1 MKVKNLIALFLLLTC
16 LFTTKTKA
24 QTEGDIFFSQAMV
37 HDVYMTFTQTNYW
50 DSLVAYKPLDLY
62 LRGDVTIDGVLYPNV
77 GIKFKGNSS
86 YSNPSNKKP
95 FKIDLN
101 EYVAG
106 QDIDGIKKFNLNN
119 GFKDP
124 SFMREKVALDFYNQ
138 QGLAAPRC
146 SYARVY
152 LNGTYWGLYMF
163 VEEAN
168 KTFLD
173 DRFGNK
179 QGNMFKGDPMG
190 DLKWINSTPSSYYTK
205 YELHTNE
212 TVNDWTDLVNLIDN
226 INNSGTNFYDSLEV
240 ALNTSTFIRH
250 WAAMN
255 LFVNLDSYIGS
266 GHNYFIYHDTLSN
279 KFEWVSW
286 DANESFG
293 NFNMGLTNTQLKNL
307 TMYHVSAPS
316 SSRPLVQKMLTVPS
330 YKSTLTDVFCQWLQY
345 DFSNAALDSKIDSLA
360 NAIRTDV
367 YADGIKFYSN
377 ADFETNLT
385 SDVGMTMG
393 IKTFI
398 TDRRNALITELFAN
412 GCLVGV
418 NENTTSNNQIN
429 VYPNPANDFVTID
442 FNSNQNENLI
452 YIYNSLG
459 QEMSRLNSSTTI
471 EKVDISKF
479 PAGMY
484 LIKINANSYLKFQK
498 IN

>member
-1 MKVKNLIALFLLLTC
+1 MKLKKLLPLFLISISLLSS
-16 LFTTKTKA
+16 KTKA
-24 QTEGDIFFSQAMV
+24 QTEGDIFFGQAIV
-37 HDVYMTFTQTNYW
+37 HDIYMTFPQTNYW
-50 DSLVAYKPLDLY
+50 DSLVANKPLDLY
-62 LRGDVTIDGVLYPNV
+62 LKGDVTIDGVIYPNV

-86 YSNPSNKKP
+86 YSNPSTKKP

-101 EYVAG
+101 EYG
-106 QDIDGIKKFNLNN
+106 STSELDGIKKFNLNN

-124 SFMREKVALDFYNQ
+124 SFMREKLALDFYNEH
-138 QGLAAPRC
+138 GLAAPRC
-146 SYARVY
+146 SYTRVY
-152 LNGTYWGLYMF
+152 LNGIYWGLYMF

-179 QGNMFKGDPMG
+179 QGNMFKGDPSG
-190 DLKWINSTPSSYYTK
+190 DLRWYGTAASSYYAK

-212 TVNDWTDLVNLIDN
+212 TANDWTDLVDLIDN
-226 INNSGTNFYDSLEV
+226 INNSASNFQDSLEV
-240 ALNTSTFIRH
+240 ALNTSSFIRH

-266 GHNYFIYHDTLSN
+266 GHNYFIYHDTLAN

-286 DANESFG
+286 DVNESFG

-307 TMYHVSAPS
+307 SAYHVSTPS
-316 SSRPLVQKMLTVPS
+316 TNRPLVQKMLAVPS

-367 YADGIKFYSN
+367 YADGIKFYSS

-385 SDVGMTMG
+385 SDVGMIMG

-398 TDRRNALITELFAN
+398 TDRRNALIAELFLN
-412 GCLVGV
+412 GCYVGV
-418 NENTTSNNQIN
+418 NENSSENNPFI
-429 VYPNPANDFVTID
+429 VYPNPANDFITIN
-442 FNSNQNENLI
+442 FNLTQTENAI
-452 YIYNSLG
+452 RIYNSLG
-459 QEMSRLNSSTTI
+459 QEISKLTSQNTS
-471 EKVDISKF
+471 EKIDISEF
-479 PAGMY
+479 PSGMY
-484 LIKINANSYLKFQK
+484 LIKVNENGYSKFQK
-498 IN
+498 IK

>member
-1 MKVKNLIALFLLLTC
+1 MKLRKLLPLFLILTS
-16 LFTTKTKA
+16 LFPTKTKA

-50 DSLVAYKPLDLY
+50 DSLVAYKPLDMY
-62 LRGDVTIDGVLYPNV
+62 LKGDVTIDGVLYPNV

-101 EYVAG
+101 EYG
-106 QDIDGIKKFNLNN
+106 STSELDGLKKFNLNN

-146 SYARVY
+146 AYTRVY

-179 QGNMFKGDPMG
+179 QGNMFKGDPSG
-190 DLKWINSTPSSYYTK
+190 DLKWYGATESSYYTK

-212 TVNDWTDLVNLIDN
+212 TANDWSDLVNLIDN

-240 ALNTSTFIRH
+240 ALNTGTFIRH

-266 GHNYFIYHDTLSN
+266 GHNYFIYHDTLSD

-307 TMYHVSAPS
+307 TMYHVSSPS

-367 YADGIKFYSN
+367 YADGIKFFSN

-385 SDVGMTMG
+385 SDVGMIMG

-398 TDRRNALITELFAN
+398 TDRRNFLISELFAN
-412 GCLVGV
+412 GCYVGV
-418 NENTTSNNQIN
+418 NEKYSENNQIL

-442 FNSNQNENLI
+442 FNSNTNDNLI
-452 YIYNSLG
+452 CIYNSLG
-459 QEMSRLNSSTTI
+459 QEISRLNSSNTT
-471 EKVDISKF
+471 EKVDISGF

-484 LIKINANSYLKFQK
+484 LIKVNDNSYFKLQK